1 VHPLHHSPLTLI
13 NCPFVIRESLWLSYK
28 LTCGKKEQIK
38 LNKAGDRIGGNYDF
52 WTVGKDNE
60 TQSYKWK
67 KEDNSK

>member
-1 VHPLHHSPLTLI
+1 
-13 NCPFVIRESLWLSYK
+13 

-67 KEDNSK
+67 KEGNSK